1 MPFLRIYNEDTL
13 PGLDSSIPRIS
24 VRLDPVSVEN
34 QRPSSQRP
42 ARTRVRLHRG
52 FSEIASPPNMR
63 ARTASAARMSHS
75 FALKFLNGKANGL
88 NPDHADFPTR
98 L

>member
-1 MPFLRIYNEDTL
+1 
-13 PGLDSSIPRIS
+13 
-24 VRLDPVSVEN
+24 
-34 QRPSSQRP
+34 
-42 ARTRVRLHRG
+42 
-52 FSEIASPPNMR
+52 MR